1 LAEIVDKYV
10 HKGDKLYLEGKIR
23 TRSYTDQAGAT
34 RYTTEIYV
42 DNMEMLTPK
51 GTNSGAGATAST
63 QQPVAAP
70 VQQPQQ
76 SQQSQAQSIQDNSAD
91 DLPF

>member
-1 LAEIVDKYV
+1 M
-10 HKGDKLYLEGKIR
+10 
-23 TRSYTDQAGAT
+23 
-34 RYTTEIYV
+34 RYITEIYV
-42 DNMEMLTPK
+42 DYMEMLTPK
-51 GTNSGAGATAST
+51 GANPGAGVTSSM
-63 QQPVAAP
+63 QQPVAGP

>member
-1 LAEIVDKYV
+1 
-10 HKGDKLYLEGKIR
+10 
-23 TRSYTDQAGAT
+23 
-34 RYTTEIYV
+34 
-42 DNMEMLTPK
+42 MLTPK
-51 GTNSGAGATAST
+51 GTNPGAGATAST